1 VDGARVLVGN
11 ELFLSERG
19 IAIDGAAREL
29 AEREADLGH
38 TVVFASCGGGAHCL
52 ILGDSLNP
60 TAADAIASLG
70 RLGVDVRLLSG
81 DMEATTAAVARRAGI
96 ASHTAQALPVDKI
109 AAISALQTL
118 GSTVAMV
125 GDGVNDAPALAQ
137 ADVGIA
143 MGSGTE
149 IAIESAT
156 ITLLR
161 DDIALVPEALDIS
174 RRSFAAVRQNLVWA
188 YVYNSAGI
196 VLAVF
201 GVLSP
206 FMAAIAML
214 ASSLSVVLN
223 SLRLGYPRGT
233 FRRGVTEILFPWIER
248 DPA

>member
-1 VDGARVLVGN
+1 MLVGSAT
-11 ELFLSERG
+11 FLEERG
-19 IAIDGAAREL
+19 VVLDEAAREL
-29 AEREADLGH
+29 AERESDLGH
-38 TVVFASCGGGAHCL
+38 TVVFAATPGACWCL
-52 ILGDSLNP
+52 VLGDSLNP
-60 TAADAIASLG
+60 TAAAAIRSLG

-96 ASHTAQALPVDKI
+96 TAHTAEALPGDKI
-109 AAISALQTL
+109 AAIGALQAQ
-118 GSTVAMV
+118 GRTVAMV

-188 YVYNSAGI
+188 YLYNSAGI

-201 GVLSP
+201 GILSP

-214 ASSLSVVLN
+214 ASSFSVVLN
-223 SLRLGYPRGT
+223 SLRLSYPRGT
-233 FRRGVTEILFPWIER
+233 FSRGVTEILLPWIER